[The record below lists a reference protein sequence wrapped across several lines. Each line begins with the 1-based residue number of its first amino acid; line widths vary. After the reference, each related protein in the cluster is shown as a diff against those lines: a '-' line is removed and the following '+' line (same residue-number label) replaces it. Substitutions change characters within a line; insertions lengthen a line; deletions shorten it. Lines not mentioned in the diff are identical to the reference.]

1 MIKILHTADLH
12 LDESAGERRAALE
25 ELLTLAGQEEVTALV
40 IAGDLFNHDGAAE
53 VMRADLRAVFDG
65 CRFQTVILPGNHD
78 YRAYRSGLYFGDNVT
93 VIHDWKEPVPLGEA
107 SLWGLPHD
115 HIGSDRL
122 AARLRE
128 LASLM
133 DPEQENILL
142 YHGELLDTFFSR
154 RDMGEEGEQRYMPAR
169 LAFFDPL
176 PVRYILAG
184 HFHSRFA
191 VWQAP
196 GGGFFVYSGSPVS
209 VTRRETGRR
218 KAGLLVP
225 GEAPREI
232 ALDSFHYEELTITL
246 DPFTKAD
253 PLLELD
259 HKLAGLHSSA
269 GILLTVDG
277 LFDSAALNLDEA
289 ELVSAIKQK
298 TVPYYTPEPRFSF
311 VDVGHIL
318 EDDLFKRIKTTL
330 EEADYPPRLKKEVE
344 EMIIQAFRRVKQC
357 S

>member
-12 LDESAGERRAALE
+12 LDENSGDRRAALE
-25 ELLTLAGQEEVTALV
+25 ELLTLARQEEVSALV
-40 IAGDLFNHDGAAE
+40 IAGDLFDHAGAAE
-53 VMRADLRAVFDG
+53 AMRAELRAAFEK
-65 CRFQTVILPGNHD
+65 CQFQTVILPGNHD
-78 YRAYRSGLYFGDNVT
+78 YRAYRSGLYFGDNVN
-93 VIHDWKEPVPLGEA
+93 VIHDWKEPVHLGEA
-107 SLWGLPHD
+107 VLWGLPYD
-115 HIGSDRL
+115 HIGSERL

-133 DPEQENILL
+133 DPDQENILL

-169 LAFFDPL
+169 LAFFDLL
-176 PVRYILAG
+176 PARYILAG

-196 GGGFFVYSGSPVS
+196 GGGFFVYSGSPAS

-218 KAGLLVP
+218 KAGLIVP

-232 ALDSFHYEELTITL
+232 VLDSFHYEELTITL
-246 DPFTKAD
+246 DPFTKED

-259 HKLAGLHSSA
+259 RRLVDLHSSA
-269 GILLTVDG
+269 AVLLTVEG
-277 LFDSAALNLDEA
+277 LFDSAALNLSEA
-289 ELVSAIKQK
+289 DLVSAIKKK
-298 TVPYYTPEPRFSF
+298 TALFYIPEPCFNF
-311 VDVGHIL
+311 IDVSHIL
-318 EDDLFKRIKTTL
+318 EDDLYKKIKTVL
-330 EEADYPPRLKKEVE
+330 EETDYPPPIKKEVE
-344 EMIIQAFRRVKQC
+344 EMIIQAFRRIKQC

>member
-12 LDESAGERRAALE
+12 LDDNAGERRAALA

-40 IAGDLFNHDGAAE
+40 IAGDLFDHAGAAE
-53 VMRADLRAVFDG
+53 GMRAELRAAFEG
-65 CRFQTVILPGNHD
+65 CRFKTVILPGNHD
-78 YRAYRSGLYFGDNVT
+78 YRAYRSGLYFGDDVA
-93 VIHDWKEPVPLGEA
+93 VIHDWKEPVHLGEA
-107 SLWGLPHD
+107 VLWGLPHD
-115 HIGSDRL
+115 HVGSDRL

-128 LASLM
+128 MASLM

-154 RDMGEEGEQRYMPAR
+154 RDMGEEGEERYMPAR
-169 LAFFDPL
+169 LAFFEPL
-176 PVRYILAG
+176 PARYILAG

-196 GGGFFVYSGSPVS
+196 GGGVFVYSGSPVS

-232 ALDSFHYEELTITL
+232 ALESFHYEELTITL
-246 DPFTKAD
+246 DPFTKED

-259 HKLAGLHSSA
+259 RQLAGLHSSA
-269 GILLTVDG
+269 GVLLTVEG
-277 LFDSAALNLDEA
+277 LFDSAAFNLGEA

-298 TVPYYTPEPRFSF
+298 TAHLYTPEPLFSF
-311 VDVGHIL
+311 VDVSHIL
-318 EDDLFKRIKTTL
+318 EDDLFKRIKATL

-344 EMIIQAFRRVKQC
+344 EMVIQAFRRVKQC